1 MRMVTRWRQRNLVQ
15 HRSTSFNIV
24 QHRSTWCNSVWRSIN
39 CLTYSKMIWPYHT
52 LPVFNGMSNHQDTV
66 SWAGMLETK
75 QRWNSAEEV
84 YEDVLSDYKSKTV
97 TVDPHPLTGTPTV
110 SIHPCQH
117 AQVMKKVIDDW
128 IEQGLTPRHDL
139 ASWLQVGSNHSE
151 IFRWGFEKG
160 HLQKTTSPMLRYAS
174 LFDCIVLL
182 RVAQISRKLSE
193 TLLRN
198 CFLAKALFVFLKF
211 ISSVVPT
218 INYDFTME
226 IEFWAV
232 GKAQH
237 LWSCLLEDVVQKRT
251 KHMVPEIGYLILS
264 HTSSYNSCT
273 VDALLQPLCL
283 KDYPLQLA
291 TLCT

>member
-1 MRMVTRWRQRNLVQ
+1 MVTRWRQRNL
-15 HRSTSFNIV
+15 V

-151 IFRWGFEKG
+151 IFRWGLKRVICRRQQV
-160 HLQKTTSPMLRYAS
+160 LCSAML
-174 LFDCIVLL
+174 
-182 RVAQISRKLSE
+182 
-193 TLLRN
+193 
-198 CFLAKALFVFLKF
+198 
-211 ISSVVPT
+211 
-218 INYDFTME
+218 
-226 IEFWAV
+226 
-232 GKAQH
+232 H
-237 LWSCLLEDVVQKRT
+237 
-251 KHMVPEIGYLILS
+251 YLI
-264 HTSSYNSCT
+264 
-273 VDALLQPLCL
+273 A
-283 KDYPLQLA
+283 
-291 TLCT
+291 

>member
-1 MRMVTRWRQRNLVQ
+1 
-15 HRSTSFNIV
+15 
-24 QHRSTWCNSVWRSIN
+24 
-39 CLTYSKMIWPYHT
+39 
-52 LPVFNGMSNHQDTV
+52 
-66 SWAGMLETK
+66 
-75 QRWNSAEEV
+75 
-84 YEDVLSDYKSKTV
+84 
-97 TVDPHPLTGTPTV
+97 
-110 SIHPCQH
+110 
-117 AQVMKKVIDDW
+117 
-128 IEQGLTPRHDL
+128 
-139 ASWLQVGSNHSE
+139 
-151 IFRWGFEKG
+151 
-160 HLQKTTSPMLRYAS
+160 
-174 LFDCIVLL
+174 
-182 RVAQISRKLSE
+182 
-193 TLLRN
+193 
-198 CFLAKALFVFLKF
+198 LKF